1 MLLHAPLTQ
10 STRYYLHRARAYLG
24 FALDRCRNPDASD
37 FYSEINTNGY
47 APNAHVDALPDHK
60 LVYVSVPKSASTSIK
75 MILSQLIGRHPSP
88 DQVHRRRVSGLPSPF
103 EIGPGKFHRLVTDPA
118 TLRFTFVR
126 NPYDRLV
133 SAWADKF
140 QGRPLRPGNAFIDR
154 YLALRPLVDPTLPGE
169 GSDELDF
176 ADFVIYA
183 SETAETRLDAHWQV
197 QDDIVTMPGLVY
209 DLIGHVETFER
220 DIVPVLDH
228 VGADAAL
235 RQDARIPLRKTAHL
249 SWQDYYTPDLAR
261 RVRRAYQRDF
271 DRFGYR
277 FACFG

>member
-24 FALDRCRNPDASD
+24 FAFDRYRHPDAAD
-37 FYSEINTNGY
+37 FYSEINTTGY
-47 APNAHVDALPDHK
+47 APNAHIDALPEHR
-60 LVYVSVPKSASTSIK
+60 LIYVSVPKSASTSIK
-75 MILSQLIGRHPSP
+75 MLLSHLIGRHPSP
-88 DQVHRRRVSGLPSPF
+88 DQVHRRSLSGLPSPF
-103 EIGPGKFHRLVTDPA
+103 EIGPAKFHRLVTDPA

-140 QGRPLRPGNAFIDR
+140 QGRPLRPGNPFIDQ

-169 GSDELDF
+169 GMDELDF
-176 ADFVIYA
+176 ADFVTYA
-183 SETAETRLDAHWQV
+183 AETAVCRLDAHWEV
-197 QDDIVTMPGLVY
+197 QDDIVAMPGLTY
-209 DLIGHVETFER
+209 DLIGRVETFDR

-228 VGADAAL
+228 IGADATL
-235 RQDARIPLRKTAHL
+235 RRGAHIPLRTSARM

-261 RVRRAYQRDF
+261 RVRRAYERDF

-277 FACFG
+277 FASFA

>member
-1 MLLHAPLTQ
+1 MLLHTPLTQ

-24 FALDRCRNPDASD
+24 FALDRYRNPDAAN
-37 FYSEINTNGY
+37 FYSAISTSAN
-47 APNAHVDALPDHK
+47 APNAHIDALPDHK
-60 LVYVSVPKSASTSIK
+60 LIYVSVPKSASTSIK
-75 MILSQLIGRHPSP
+75 MLLSHLIGRHPSP
-88 DQVHRRRVSGLPSPF
+88 DQVHRRSISGLASPF
-103 EIGPGKFHRLVTDPA
+103 EIGPARFHRLVTDPA

-140 QGRPLRPGNAFIDR
+140 QGRPLQPGNAFIDQ

-169 GSDELDF
+169 GLDELDF
-176 ADFVIYA
+176 ADFIIYA
-183 SETAETRLDAHWQV
+183 AETAACRIDAHWQV
-197 QDDIVTMPGLVY
+197 QDDIVTMPGLAY
-209 DLIGHVETFER
+209 DLIGRVETFAH

-228 VGADAAL
+228 IGADTAL
-235 RQDARIPLRKTAHL
+235 RQNARIPLRTSTHV

-261 RVRRAYQRDF
+261 RVRRAYERDF

-277 FACFG
+277 FALFS